1 MPRRIAR
8 VAGFQGSDVQNAIY
22 VSGESPWPIAPE
34 EWEARAAEVLE
45 PGPFDYIAG
54 GAGSESTM
62 RANLDAFARRRLRPR
77 MLTGNAER
85 DISMEVFGTRSP
97 APFLLAPIGVLS
109 IAHGEGELAVAR
121 AAAATGVP
129 LVLSTAASHSLEE
142 VALAM
147 GDAPRWFQLYWVNDR
162 EVTLSLVSRAAEAGF
177 SAIVVT
183 LDTLTLGWRDRDLRK
198 PYLPFVTG
206 EGCAQFF
213 TDPVFRSRLERTPED
228 DVVSAAVKMLATFPN
243 LGLTWDDLGW
253 LRAQTELPLL
263 VKGVLT
269 GDDAVR
275 ARDCGVDGIVV
286 SNHGGR
292 QVDGAVAA
300 LDALVEVRAALGADA
315 TVLMDGGVRRGA
327 DVLKAVALGADAVLL
342 GRPYAY
348 GLAVGGQEGVE
359 AVIRH
364 LMADTDLSLAL
375 IGGAVANELDESWIA
390 ASS

>member
-1 MPRRIAR
+1 
-8 VAGFQGSDVQNAIY
+8 VSFEGSQVQNAIY
-22 VSGESPWPIAPE
+22 VSGESPWPIAAE

-62 RANLDAFARRRLRPR
+62 RANLDAFERRQLRPR
-77 MLTGNAER
+77 MLTGNRER
-85 DISMEVFGTRSP
+85 DISVEVLGTSSP

-109 IAHGEGELAVAR
+109 IAHADGELAVAR

-129 LVLSTAASHSLEE
+129 MVLSSAASHSVED
-142 VALAM
+142 VAEAM
-147 GDAPRWFQLYWVNDR
+147 GGAQRWFQLYWVNDR
-162 EVTLSLVSRAAEAGF
+162 DVAVSLVERAEAAGYG
-177 SAIVVT
+177 AIVVT
-183 LDTLTLGWRDRDLRK
+183 LDTLTLGWRPRDLSK
-198 PYLPFVTG
+198 AYLPFVTG

-213 TDPVFRSRLERTPED
+213 SDPVFRSRLERPPEED
-228 DVVSAAVKMLATFPN
+228 MLTAAVAMLATFPN
-243 LGLTWDDLGW
+243 LGLTWDDLAW
-253 LRAQTELPLL
+253 LRDRTKLPLL

-269 GDDAVR
+269 GEDALR
-275 ARDCGVDGIVV
+275 ARECGVDGIII

-300 LDALVEVRAALGADA
+300 LDALVEVRDALGAEPV
-315 TVLMDGGVRRGA
+315 VLMDGGIRRGA
-327 DVLKAVALGADAVLL
+327 DVLKALALGADAVLL

-359 AVIRH
+359 TVIRY
-364 LMADTDLSLAL
+364 LMADTDLTLAL
-375 IGGAVANELDESWIA
+375 IGGTRAADLDSSWIA

>member
-1 MPRRIAR
+1 MA
-8 VAGFQGSDVQNAIY
+8 FEGSQVQNAIY

-34 EWEARAAEVLE
+34 EWEARAAEFLE

-54 GAGSESTM
+54 GAGSEATM
-62 RANLDAFARRRLRPR
+62 RANLEAFERRRLRPR
-77 MLTGNAER
+77 MLAGNSER
-85 DISMEVFGTRSP
+85 DISVEVLGTPSP

-109 IAHGEGELAVAR
+109 IAHAEGELAVAR

-129 LVLSTAASHSLEE
+129 MVLSSAASHSVEE
-142 VALAM
+142 VAEAI
-147 GDAPRWFQLYWVNDR
+147 GDAERWFQLYWVNDR
-162 EVTLSLVSRAAEAGF
+162 DVAVSLVERAEAAGYG
-177 SAIVVT
+177 AIVVT
-183 LDTLTLGWRDRDLRK
+183 LDTLTLGWRPRDLSK
-198 PYLPFVTG
+198 AYLPFVTG

-213 TDPVFRSRLERTPED
+213 SDPVFRSRLDRPPEED
-228 DVVSAAVKMLATFPN
+228 TLAAAVAMLATFPN

-253 LRAQTELPLL
+253 LRDRTNLPLL

-269 GDDAVR
+269 GEDALR
-275 ARDCGVDGIVV
+275 ARECGVDGIVV

-300 LDALVEVRAALGADA
+300 LDALVEVCEAVGREVA
-315 TVLMDGGVRRGA
+315 VLMDGGIRRGA
-327 DVLKAVALGADAVLL
+327 DVLKALALGADAVLL

-359 AVIRH
+359 TVIRY
-364 LMADTDLSLAL
+364 LMAETDLTLAL
-375 IGGAVANELDESWIA
+375 IGGARAADLDSTWIA